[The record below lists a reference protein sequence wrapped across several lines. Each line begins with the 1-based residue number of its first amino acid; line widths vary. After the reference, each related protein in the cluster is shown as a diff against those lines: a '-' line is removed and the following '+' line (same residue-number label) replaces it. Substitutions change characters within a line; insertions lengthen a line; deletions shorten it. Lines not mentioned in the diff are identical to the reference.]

1 MFSSNVRITY
11 VESEEPAEGI
21 LADGVEGPLVGE
33 AVELPLVLLPPQ
45 VARLLLVKAHQRLA
59 RLPRPLAPDQ
69 KYTPARFITSKARQ
83 EKTC

>member
-1 MFSSNVRITY
+1 MFSSKVRISF

-59 RLPRPLAPDQ
+59 RLPRTLAPDQ
-69 KYTPARFITSKARQ
+69 KYVPAHFITSKASQ

>member
-1 MFSSNVRITY
+1 M
-11 VESEEPAEGI
+11 ESEEPAEGI

-59 RLPRPLAPDQ
+59 RLPRPDQ
-69 KYTPARFITSKARQ
+69 KYAPAHFITSKD
-83 EKTC
+83 KTC